1 MQPRGTVSRGRRVR
15 RCQGCTL
22 EHFFNV
28 YALIV
33 QLAPAQLI
41 FTPYPHTFSKPPPPL
56 PLAPFPHLFIYS
68 IHSTLCNY
76 KICCVK
82 SATADHHIE
91 QVQGIYSI
99 YTVYISLYGSF
110 SLFLFC
116 WFLSTLCFVYCAA
129 AALHVN
135 CLALLLLLL
144 LLIVICCA
152 ESFSPNSFLC

>member
-1 MQPRGTVSRGRRVR
+1 MKGAVTEQDNRGEGAMQPRGTVSRGRRVR

-68 IHSTLCNY
+68 IHSTWCNY

-99 YTVYISLYGSF
+99 GVYTVYISLYGSF
-110 SLFLFC
+110 SLCFFVGFC
-116 WFLSTLCFVYCAA
+116 RLYASFIV
-129 AALHVN
+129 
-135 CLALLLLLL
+135 LLL
-144 LLIVICCA
+144 CM
-152 ESFSPNSFLC
+152 

>member
-1 MQPRGTVSRGRRVR
+1 MRGAVTEQDNRGEEAMQPRGTVSRGRRVR

-33 QLAPAQLI
+33 RLAPAQHI
-41 FTPYPHTFSKPPPPL
+41 FTPSPTPSL
-56 PLAPFPHLFIYS
+56 PLHSSPPAASLPHLFIYS

-99 YTVYISLYGSF
+99 YTVYISLLRFFF
-110 SLFLFC
+110 SLCFFVGFC
-116 WFLSTLCFVYCAA
+116 RLYASFIV
-129 AALHVN
+129 
-135 CLALLLLLL
+135 LLLL
-144 LLIVICCA
+144 CM
-152 ESFSPNSFLC
+152 

>member
-1 MQPRGTVSRGRRVR
+1 MKGAVTEQDNRGEGAMQPRGNASKESRVR
-15 RCQGCTL
+15 RWQGCTL

-41 FTPYPHTFSKPPPPL
+41 FTPAPTHLLYLSTPPSPR
-56 PLAPFPHLFIYS
+56 ASFPHLFIYS
-68 IHSTLCNY
+68 IHSTWCNY

-99 YTVYISLYGSF
+99 GVYTVYISLYGSF
-110 SLFLFC
+110 SLCFFVGFC
-116 WFLSTLCFVYCAA
+116 RLYASFIV
-129 AALHVN
+129 
-135 CLALLLLLL
+135 LLL
-144 LLIVICCA
+144 CM
-152 ESFSPNSFLC
+152 